1 MKISKSEKRKAN
13 FIPIVI
19 DIKFVGNLLI
29 LLSDYSQGKGDVAA
43 EIRGKEESWQLV
55 VDDLPER
62 SLLRRLAVKP
72 YADSSTPM
80 ARP

>member
-1 MKISKSEKRKAN
+1 MKISKNEKRKAN

-43 EIRGKEESWQLV
+43 AKW
-55 VDDLPER
+55 
-62 SLLRRLAVKP
+62 
-72 YADSSTPM
+72 
-80 ARP
+80 